1 MKFKKEEQVG
11 ARLHAS
17 TKAKLQKTG
26 YNAAEAIEWFVHEFY
41 NTHPKRKLQ
50 IQRDLL
56 EIKLNNLK
64 EVECEV
70 QTEIGVV
77 ERQLEELGPAPSPAD
92 VNVEPVPEVPLPPN
106 VRVAIDRIIAVYEE
120 KKDMLVGKNTSPAE
134 ALDLFI
140 TQYGDLVLNVY
151 SECGKGLDWSD
162 FKDLLLSEVMA

>member
-26 YNAAEAIEWFVHEFY
+26 YNAAEAIEWFVHEYY

-106 VRVAIDRIIAVYEE
+106 VRV
-120 KKDMLVGKNTSPAE
+120 TSPAE

-151 SECGKGLDWSD
+151 SECGKGLNWSD
-162 FKDLLLSEVMA
+162 FKDLLLSEVVA

>member
-92 VNVEPVPEVPLPPN
+92 VNVEPVPEVNLPDA
-106 VRVAIDRIIAVYEE
+106 VWEGLERISVVYDN
-120 KKDMLVGKNTSPAE
+120 KKDLLVGKNTPPE
-134 ALDLFI
+134 DALNLFI
-140 TQYGDLVLNVY
+140 NQYGDFVKNVY
-151 SECGKGLDWSD
+151 AEFGKGLKWKE
-162 FKDLLLSEVMA
+162 FKDLLLSEVVA